1 MTPRQATWVI
11 AVLVVVLT
19 TATLF
24 VTGWTSLWALGFTTA
39 TSVVVATVL
48 IRAVLRPT
56 TRERR
61 DN

>member
-1 MTPRQATWVI
+1 
-11 AVLVVVLT
+11 VVVLT